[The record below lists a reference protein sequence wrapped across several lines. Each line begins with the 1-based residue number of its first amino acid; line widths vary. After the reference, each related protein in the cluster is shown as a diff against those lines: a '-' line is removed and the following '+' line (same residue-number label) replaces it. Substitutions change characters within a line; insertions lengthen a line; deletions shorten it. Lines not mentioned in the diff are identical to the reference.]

1 MHGCMQHTR
10 YPEKTNGYGLI
21 VFVQVEIEIDLLLF
35 RVHAKT
41 IAFFS

>member
-1 MHGCMQHTR
+1 MQHTR